1 MSGRARYLEGLR
13 KLKPAWGRFC
23 QLCNGL
29 CGTSSSFW
37 HLVPFVLS
45 QSWGWRSPWCLQ
57 ELNLQVEQRSPLLVW
72 DDTERFEFL
81 TTSETPLCRKN
92 TIFNLLLD
100 RKEIDGTLSLR
111 GLFLEE
117 FILLY
122 FTGKLICSL
131 GSWVEDRHCLAVA
144 CLIIPCNFDW
154 QWNMHW
160 KAAGSVCQLV

>member
-1 MSGRARYLEGLR
+1 MSVRARYLEGLR
-13 KLKPAWGRFC
+13 KLQ
-23 QLCNGL
+23 QLGVGL

-37 HLVPFVLS
+37 HAVPFMFS
-45 QSWGWRSPWCLQ
+45 QSWGWRSQGIILVPPG
-57 ELNLQVEQRSPLLVW
+57 LNLQVEQRSPLLMW
-72 DDTERFEFL
+72 DGTERFEFL
-81 TTSETPLCRKN
+81 TTFETPLCRKKN

-100 RKEIDGTLSLR
+100 RREIDGALSLR

>member
-1 MSGRARYLEGLR
+1 MSGRVRYLKGLR
-13 KLKPAWGRFC
+13 NLQ
-23 QLCNGL
+23 QLGAGSANSAMVCVAPHHPSDTWCHL
-29 CGTSSSFW
+29 CYPSHEAEEPIDVSR
-37 HLVPFVLS
+37 
-45 QSWGWRSPWCLQ
+45 SWICS
-57 ELNLQVEQRSPLLVW
+57 LQVEQRSPVLIW

-81 TTSETPLCRKN
+81 TTFETVLCRKN
-92 TIFNLLLD
+92 TVFNLLLD
-100 RKEIDGTLSLR
+100 RKETDDALSLR

-154 QWNMHW
+154 QWNTHW
-160 KAAGSVCQLV
+160 KAAGSVC